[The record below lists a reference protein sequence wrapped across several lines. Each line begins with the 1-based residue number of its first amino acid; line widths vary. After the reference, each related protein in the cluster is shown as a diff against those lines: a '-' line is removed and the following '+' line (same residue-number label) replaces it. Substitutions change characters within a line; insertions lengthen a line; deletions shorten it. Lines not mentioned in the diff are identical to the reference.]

1 MALRAVLFDFGKTL
15 FNSPDGAAV
24 MVEEGIES
32 ELAERIW
39 TEIWERALSPEE
51 LARGRDRSEEAH
63 ERLWKELFS
72 AADPYAPGISA
83 RLYDR
88 VMKAVSWVPY
98 TDAAAVLAELD
109 RRGVAVGVLSNT
121 GMSLRPAFARHGL
134 DGYVR
139 VFVESFRLGIEK
151 PDPAIFEVACRELG
165 TPPEMT
171 LMVGDSHLADGA
183 AVRSG
188 LTVLLLPQ
196 VPAGAPRGLEAVLGL
211 VGV

>member
-1 MALRAVLFDFGKTL
+1 MALGAVLFDFGKTL

-32 ELAERIW
+32 ELAERLW
-39 TEIWERALSPEE
+39 TEIWERALSPAE
-51 LARGRDRSEEAH
+51 LARGRDLSEAAH

-72 AADPYAPGISA
+72 AADAYAPGISA

-88 VMKAVSWVPY
+88 VMKAESWVPY
-98 TDAAAVLAELD
+98 PDAAPVLAELH
-109 RRGVAVGVLSNT
+109 RRGVAIGVLSNT

-134 DGYVR
+134 EGYVR

-151 PDPAIFEVACRELG
+151 PDPVIFEVACRELG
-165 TPPEMT
+165 ASPETT

-196 VPAGAPRGLEAVLGL
+196 VPADAPRGLEAVLGL